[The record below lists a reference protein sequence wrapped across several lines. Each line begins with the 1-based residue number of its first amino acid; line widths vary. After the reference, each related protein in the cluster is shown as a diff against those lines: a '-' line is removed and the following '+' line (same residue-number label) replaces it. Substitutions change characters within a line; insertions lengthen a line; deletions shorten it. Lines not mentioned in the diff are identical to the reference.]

1 MDNETKN
8 DIIQIYY
15 FKYLYLKTYGIKNK
29 NSNLKNTCKELEN
42 PLTKEKKESIINI

>member
-8 DIIQIYY
+8 DIIQMYY

-29 NSNLKNTCKELEN
+29 NSNN
-42 PLTKEKKESIINI
+42 KKVIKIIKSLDK